1 MQKKYPLVFSVLLI
15 VFLLTTAAVPMAING
30 SGFKTSQPSMLTPV
44 MAGVQVTPLL
54 TVGDVIPDSGFRFEA
69 IPDGISLRLRG
80 NGRVDLFINHE
91 TSKVPFP
98 YNTAN
103 PLASNGENDFD
114 NAQVSQ
120 LILNRHS
127 AGVLDGS
134 FAIASSSG
142 YQRFC
147 SNYLATS
154 KEGFDRDI
162 LFTNEEA
169 IDYVFRQEAS
179 WPPAIGDPAEKQI
192 GLVVALDVQT
202 GKHYPIHGMGRH
214 NHENSVAIPGFDD
227 LVVLSGDDTFT
238 NGALTGVTFP
248 PEVTVPSQSQLYSY
262 IAPNTDA
269 LLADQ
274 GDLWAFVS
282 DTPGFTD
289 YYDFTPGSTQA
300 VTGHFIKVPKNI
312 ATGLNPDGSEIKAAD
327 VGFPLPPTNG
337 SWQRDNRTTVATGLD
352 GPQWVLEYWSD
363 INKVFQFV
371 RVEDIAYDKRP
382 GMENVVYIVDSG
394 RGTAGTPAAGLSTNG
409 RVWKMVL
416 DPNDPTVVTSLTV
429 FVEGDDNPVK
439 LLGEVHQPDN
449 IETTATGLLLTEDPG
464 SSQQFNATQQAT
476 DPNATTARLMWV
488 PFVGSGAGAPQT
500 VVKVDQS
507 ADGGATDVDGR
518 PAGNWGAWEST
529 GIVDASA
536 AFGPGAFLINVQAA
550 TLWVEKAPGDDNTGP
565 LGVPDG
571 LPDFTYK
578 RAGGQLLL
586 IRIPGL

>member
-1 MQKKYPLVFSVLLI
+1 MQKKYPLVLSVFMI
-15 VFLLTTAAVPMAING
+15 VFLITTAAIPMGSNN
-30 SGFKTSQPSMLTPV
+30 SGFKTSQPAMLTAV
-44 MAGVQVTPLL
+44 MPGVQVTPIL
-54 TVGDVIPDSGFRFEA
+54 TVGDVLPSGFRFEA
-69 IPDGISLRLRG
+69 VPDGIALRTRG
-80 NGRVDLFINHE
+80 QGRVDLFINHE

-103 PLASNGENDFD
+103 PLATNGENDFD

-120 LILNRHS
+120 LILNQHS
-127 AGVLDGS
+127 AGVLNGS
-134 FAIASSSG
+134 FAISSSSG

-162 LFTNEEA
+162 LFANEEA
-169 IDYVFRQEAS
+169 IDYVYRQEAS

-192 GLVVALDVQT
+192 GLVVALDVKT
-202 GKHYPIHGMGRH
+202 GKHHPIYGMGRH
-214 NHENSVAIPGFDD
+214 NHENSVPIPGFDD

-248 PEVTVPSQSQLYSY
+248 SGVTVPAQSQLYSY
-262 IAPNTDA
+262 IASDTDA
-269 LLADQ
+269 LLADE
-274 GDLWAFVS
+274 GDLYAFVS

-289 YYDFTPGSTQA
+289 YYDFIPGSAQSI
-300 VTGHFIKVPKNI
+300 TGHFIQVPKNI

-337 SWQRDNRTTVATGLD
+337 SWQRDNRTTVPTGLD

-363 INKVFQFV
+363 INNVFQFV
-371 RVEDIAYDKRP
+371 RIEDLAYDKRA
-382 GMENVVYIVDSG
+382 GMENVVYVVDSG
-394 RGTAGTPAAGLSTNG
+394 RGTAGVSQAGRSTNG

-416 DPNDPTVVTSLTV
+416 DPSDPKVVTSLTV

-439 LLGEVHQPDN
+439 TLGEVHQPDN
-449 IETTATGLLLTEDPG
+449 IETTVNGILLTEDPG
-464 SSQQFNATQQAT
+464 SSQQFILADQGLS
-476 DPNATTARLMWV
+476 NATTARLMWV

-500 VVKVDQS
+500 VVKVNQS
-507 ADGGATDVDGR
+507 ADEGATDVDTNTA
-518 PAGNWGAWEST
+518 AGNWGAWEST

-536 AFGPGAFLINVQAA
+536 AFGPGYFLINVQAA

-586 IRIPGL
+586 IYIPGL